1 MKMKKKIFVNK
12 PFPLSTIHCLYKE
25 PFLFSL
31 YCFIKIPWK
40 RFVNLFL
47 GKTNQGRMDDF
58 FKTAKIVSTTK
69 QTPKRKAGGK
79 QKGNP
84 TKKQKKK

>member
-1 MKMKKKIFVNK
+1 
-12 PFPLSTIHCLYKE
+12 
-25 PFLFSL
+25 
-31 YCFIKIPWK
+31 
-40 RFVNLFL
+40 
-47 GKTNQGRMDDF
+47 MDDF
-58 FKTAKIVSTTK
+58 FKMAKVVSTTK